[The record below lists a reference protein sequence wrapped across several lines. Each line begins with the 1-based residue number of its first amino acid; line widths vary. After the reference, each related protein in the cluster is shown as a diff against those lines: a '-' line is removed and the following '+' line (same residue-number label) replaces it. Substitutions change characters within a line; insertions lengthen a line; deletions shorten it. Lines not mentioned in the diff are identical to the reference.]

1 MAFYIKPPFGSV
13 PLNKLQ
19 NFVMKRLAFLY
30 YIHNHSVEDVFKI
43 IMKESLVV
51 NSECLIEGTAKD
63 KISHFTLR
71 LLSSLIFLYNF
82 VLET

>member
-1 MAFYIKPPFGSV
+1 MAFYIKPPSGLV

-43 IMKESLVV
+43 IIKESLAV
-51 NSECLIEGTAKD
+51 NSECLIEGTVKD

-71 LLSSLIFLYNF
+71 LFFLYF
-82 VLET
+82 YL